1 MQECINPALL
11 AQYTV
16 DCACGI
22 HSSILK
28 HVVLLTD
35 YKQQSA
41 VRVRPRLAT
50 GNAPLF
56 SEISLEFQELQ
67 RDVIDLLVQ
76 CPDAL
81 AQLKQ
86 CLASLVLPL
95 GDGKV
100 ASLVDPSS
108 YEAASTIL
116 EFFSLMAPHWNCL
129 STNLLSV
136 LLEASSC
143 KPAAAKLA
151 EFEEAR
157 ASSGPLVLFTPSTS
171 GGELRLVH
179 SLPLEQLQSLHPA
192 VFTETRA
199 AAERNKAR
207 ITAEVGKPL
216 LHVSCLEEVTTAIC
230 GFFQLPKA
238 ALVYAGCSEN
248 PLALCWLV
256 SRDLLPYMRSHKGG
270 LSGDHLLCKQ
280 HIAQIVF
287 GEAEIYKCPSH
298 KVRTIWFRF
307 KSQYLTA
314 IYINYG
320 MFDSVGV
327 KLRGTWIISYQT
339 GENKPTPN
347 FEESVMFV
355 QNTHLLHTQ
364 VF

>member
-1 MQECINPALL
+1 MQECVNPALL

-28 HVVLLTD
+28 HLFVLTD

-56 SEISLEFQELQ
+56 SEISLQFQELQ

-81 AQLKQ
+81 TQLKQ
-86 CLASLVLPL
+86 CLTSLVLPL
-95 GDGKV
+95 GGGKV

-108 YEAASTIL
+108 YEAASTIP
-116 EFFSLMAPHWNCL
+116 EFFRLMAPHWNCL
-129 STNLLSV
+129 STNLLSL
-136 LLEASSC
+136 LLEASGC

-157 ASSGPLVLFTPSTS
+157 SSSGPLVHFTPSTS
-171 GGELRLVH
+171 RCELRSVH
-179 SLPLEQLQSLHPA
+179 SFPLEQLQSLHPA
-192 VFTETRA
+192 VFTDSMA
-199 AAERNKAR
+199 ATHAERNTAR
-207 ITAEVGKPL
+207 ITAEVDKPL
-216 LHVSCLEEVTTAIC
+216 LHVSCLEELTIAIC
-230 GFFQLPKA
+230 GFFQLPKV
-238 ALVYAGCSEN
+238 ALVYTGSSQN
-248 PLALCWLV
+248 PLSLCWLV

-280 HIAQIVF
+280 HITQIVF

-298 KVRTIWFRF
+298 KVCTIWFRF
-307 KSQYLTA
+307 KCQYLTA
-314 IYINYG
+314 IYINYC
-320 MFDSVGV
+320 MFDSAGV
-327 KLRGTWIISYQT
+327 ELRGTWIISYQT
-339 GENKPTPN
+339 GENKPTSN
-347 FEESVMFV
+347 F
-355 QNTHLLHTQ
+355 
-364 VF
+364 